1 MSKNQQKIVSL
12 NLHVLREKSIKTWK
26 NKFLENF
33 RKFLEN
39 FRKFSDFLK
48 EFPELKNNEN
58 TEKPASLKVDN
69 LHVFR
74 ENSCTFSKEK
84 KEVKKLTF
92 KH

>member
-33 RKFLEN
+33 RKF
-39 FRKFSDFLK
+39 SDFLK

-58 TEKPASLKVDN
+58 KEKPASLKVDN